1 MWFLL
6 ETVEALDTSAF
17 HAGRR
22 VGGVGAAAYDPDMLL
37 ALVIYAYCQGV
48 RSSRQIERRCVS
60 DIAFRVLCAQDVPD
74 HATIARF
81 RAEYQDAFAAQFTQ
95 VLQVAG
101 AAGLARFGTV
111 AIDGTK
117 IPANASIDANRGQQW
132 LEEQVRQILAEA
144 QGLDAAED
152 AASAGGSNDGDGERV
167 PARLRDHSHR
177 AERIRQAAQEVVE
190 LARRRDQAQQER
202 EEVGP
207 GASAAF

>member
-1 MWFLL
+1 
-6 ETVEALDTSAF
+6 VRPRR
-17 HAGRR
+17 AG
-22 VGGVGAAAYDPDMLL
+22 P
-37 ALVIYAYCQGV
+37 C
-48 RSSRQIERRCVS
+48 
-60 DIAFRVLCAQDVPD
+60 
-74 HATIARF
+74 TIARF

-152 AASAGGSNDGDGERV
+152 AAAAGGSNDGDGERV